1 MASEAIEMGTI
12 SSRGQVAIPS
22 SIRQEMGLEEGSK
35 VLFLLKDHTLIMK
48 KVIPESWEEI
58 TRPFKEAAKKS
69 GFKESDVDELI
80 HRMRKEK
87 RANNT
92 RH

>member
-1 MASEAIEMGTI
+1 MATEAIEMGTI

-22 SIRQEMGLEEGSK
+22 NIREEMGLEEGSK
-35 VLFLLKDHTLIMK
+35 ILFMLKDNTLIMK
-48 KVIPESWEEI
+48 KVMPETWEEI

-69 GFKESDVDELI
+69 GFKESEVDALI
-80 HRMRKEK
+80 HKLRKEK